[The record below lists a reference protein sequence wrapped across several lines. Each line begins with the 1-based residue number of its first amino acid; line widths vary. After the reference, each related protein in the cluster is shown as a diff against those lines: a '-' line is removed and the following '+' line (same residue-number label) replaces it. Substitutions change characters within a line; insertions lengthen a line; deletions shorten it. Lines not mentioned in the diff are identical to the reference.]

1 MTEASDSS
9 AVPPPIS
16 SGALAGVRVLDMTR
30 VLAGPWCG
38 QILADMG
45 AEVIKVER
53 PGTGD
58 DTRSWGPP
66 FLKDS
71 EGHDTGEA
79 TYYLAANRGKKS
91 VTIDLSSRQGQAE
104 IKRLVARSDVVLE
117 NYKFGQLEKY
127 GLDYASLK
135 LQKPSIVYCSITG
148 FGQTGPW
155 KHRAGYDFIIQ
166 ALSGFM
172 SVTGERDAANG
183 GPQKAGVAVSD
194 LFTGVYAA
202 LAVVSALYHRQRTGE
217 GQHLDLALLDV
228 MVSTLAN
235 LNTSYLATGTVPG
248 RTGNA
253 HANIVPYQT
262 FPCADGYIVV
272 AVGNDGQFQKFC
284 EALGRTELASDERF
298 ATNPA
303 RVRHRE
309 LLIPLLEMELRKRPK
324 NEWIDALEAVGVP
337 CGPINNLD
345 EVFENPQVRARG
357 LRVDLPHPL
366 AGTVKLVGNPMKMS
380 ATPPTYGLPP
390 PLLGEH
396 NGELLEDLLRP
407 SQYDERR

>member
-1 MTEASDSS
+1 MTE
-9 AVPPPIS
+9 PPSPPAAAP
-16 SGALAGVRVLDMTR
+16 GALTGVRVLDLSR

-38 QILADMG
+38 QLLADLG

-66 FLKDS
+66 FLKDVHG
-71 EGHDTGEA
+71 EDTGEA
-79 TYYLAANRGKKS
+79 AYYLAANRGKKS
-91 VTIDLSSRQGQAE
+91 VTIDLSTHQGQSE
-104 IKRLVARSDVVLE
+104 IKRLVARSDVLIE
-117 NYKFGQLEKY
+117 NYKFGQLAKY
-127 GLDYASLK
+127 GLDYQSLRI
-135 LQKPSIVYCSITG
+135 QKPSLIYCSITG

-172 SVTGERDAANG
+172 SVTGERDEAHG
-183 GPQKAGVAVSD
+183 GPQKAGVAISD
-194 LFTGVYAA
+194 LFTGVYAG
-202 LAVVSALYHRQRTGE
+202 LAVVAALYHRQRTGE

-228 MVSTLAN
+228 MISNLAN
-235 LNTSYLATGTVPG
+235 LNTNYLATGQAPG

-262 FPCADGYIVV
+262 FACADGHIVL
-272 AVGNDGQFQKFC
+272 AVGNDGQFQRLC
-284 EALGRTELASDERF
+284 EVLGEPSLAADARF

-303 RVRHRE
+303 RVRHRTE
-309 LLIPLLEMELRKRPK
+309 LIPHLEAHLRLRTKTD
-324 NEWIDALEAVGVP
+324 WISALETVGVP
-337 CGPINNLD
+337 CGPINTLD
-345 EVFENPQVRARG
+345 EVFANPQVQARG
-357 LRVDLPHPL
+357 MRLDLPHPL
-366 AGTVKLVGNPMKMS
+366 SGIVKLVGNPIKMS
-380 ATPPTYGLPP
+380 ATPPSYGLPP

-396 NGELLEDLLRP
+396 NGELLEDLLKP

>member
-1 MTEASDSS
+1 MTEPTDQA
-9 AVPPPIS
+9 ATQA
-16 SGALAGVRVLDMTR
+16 GALAGVRVLDLSR

-38 QILADMG
+38 QLLADMG

-66 FLKDS
+66 FLKDAA
-71 EGHDTGEA
+71 GHDTGEA
-79 TYYLAANRGKKS
+79 AYYLAANRGKKS
-91 VTIDLSSRQGQAE
+91 VTIDISTRQGQAE
-104 IKRLVARSDVVLE
+104 IRRLVARSDVLIE
-117 NYKFGQLEKY
+117 NYKFGQLAKY

-135 LQKPSIVYCSITG
+135 VQKPSLIYCSITG

-172 SVTGERDAANG
+172 SVTGEKDAAHG
-183 GPQKAGVAVSD
+183 GPQKAGVAISD
-194 LFTGVYAA
+194 LLTGVYAG

-228 MVSTLAN
+228 MVANLAN
-235 LNTSYLATGTVPG
+235 LNTSYLATGRVPG

-262 FPCADGYIVV
+262 FPCRDGHIVV
-272 AVGNDGQFQKFC
+272 AVGNDAQFQKFC
-284 EALGRTELASDERF
+284 EVLGHAGLANDARF
-298 ATNPA
+298 ATNPE
-303 RVRHRE
+303 RVRNRE
-309 LLIPLLEMELRKRPK
+309 ELVPLLEAILIQREKRD
-324 NEWIDALEAVGVP
+324 WIDALEAVSVP

-345 EVFENPQVRARG
+345 EVFANPQVQARG

-366 AGTVKLVGNPMKMS
+366 AGTVKLVGNPIKMS
-380 ATPPTYGLPP
+380 GTPAAYALAP
-390 PLLGEH
+390 PLLGQH
-396 NGELLEDLLRP
+396 NEELLEDLLKP